1 METQDTR
8 KLARELKDNLSRLM
22 EKRKT
27 WETHWQE
34 VADYFLTRKSDIP
47 ESHTKGDKRN
57 LQVYDATG
65 TYALGLLASSLHG
78 SLTSASNRWFS
89 LRFKNTAINEDDS
102 AKEWLEDSADKMYL
116 AFHRSNFQQEIF
128 ESYHDLIC
136 FGTSAMF
143 IEADDEDLIRFSTRH
158 IKEIYIAENGKG
170 LVDCIY
176 RRFTMTAK
184 AAADKFGL
192 ESLSKALQTLYKNS
206 MFDEVELCHVV
217 KPRDI
222 YDPRKIDKGNMP
234 FVSTYFEME
243 TDHIIS
249 HGGFREFPYV
259 VPRWLKSS
267 NEVYGRSPAQSS
279 LPDIKVLNKIVEIQ
293 LQAAA
298 KQINPPLLVPD
309 DSAILPVRTAP
320 GSLNFYRSSARD
332 KIEPLNIGANPALG
346 FNLEEQRR
354 KSIGKAFH
362 IDQLLIQE
370 ASPGRTMTATEV
382 QTRQDEKLKILG
394 PVLGRIQSEMLN
406 PMIVRVFN
414 IMLRGNNFITAPSI
428 LANQEIEIE
437 YVSPMALAQK
447 SQELSGIMR
456 GMEIFGSLSQ
466 AMPITD
472 YIDENGL
479 VKQLISILGLPA
491 KMIKSDAEVQD
502 VRAARQEQQMQQ
514 AQMQQALDESQV
526 AKNAAPAVKAINETT
541 NKR

>member
-1 METQDTR
+1 MMETQDN
-8 KLARELKDNLSRLM
+8 KKFARELKDNLSRLM

-34 VADYFLTRKSDIP
+34 VADYFLTRKSDIT
-47 ESHTKGDKRN
+47 ERHTKGDKRN
-57 LQVYDATG
+57 LQVFDATG
-65 TYALGLLASSLHG
+65 THSLELLASSLHG
-78 SLTSASNRWFS
+78 SLTSASSKWFS
-89 LRFKNTAINEDDS
+89 LRFKNSAVNEDDT
-102 AKEWLEDSADKMYL
+102 AKEWLEDSAGKMFL

-128 ESYHDLIC
+128 EAYHDLIC
-136 FGTSAMF
+136 FGTAAMF
-143 IEADDEDLIRFSTRH
+143 IEADDDDMIRFSTRH

-176 RRFTMTAK
+176 RRFTITAK

-192 ESLSKALQTLYKNS
+192 ENLSRNLQAIYKNS

-222 YDPRKIDKGNMP
+222 YDPRKIDKKNMP
-234 FVSTYFEME
+234 YVSTYFEME

-267 NEVYGRSPAQSS
+267 NEVYGRSPAQNS
-279 LPDIKVLNKIVEIQ
+279 LPDIKVLNKMVEIQ

-298 KQINPPLLVPD
+298 KQINPPLLIPD

-320 GSLNFYRSSARD
+320 GSLNFYRSGSRD
-332 KIEPLNIGANPALG
+332 KIEPLNIGANNPLG
-346 FNLEEQRR
+346 LNLEQQRR
-354 KSIGKAFH
+354 ESIGKAFH

-370 ASPGRTMTATEV
+370 SPRQMTATEV

-394 PVLGRIQSEMLN
+394 PVMGRLQSEMLN
-406 PMIVRVFN
+406 PLIVRVFQ
-414 IMLRGNNFITAPSI
+414 IMLRGNHFIQAPPI

-437 YVSPMALAQK
+437 YVSPMALAMK
-447 SQELSGIMR
+447 SQQLSGIMR

-466 AMPITD
+466 TMPVTD

-479 VKQLISILGLPA
+479 VKELIDILGLSA
-491 KMIKSDAEVQD
+491 KMIKSDDEVQEI
-502 VRAARQEQQMQQ
+502 RANRQEQQMQQ

-526 AKNAAPAVKAINETT
+526 AKNAAPAVKAINET

>member
-1 METQDTR
+1 METQDN
-8 KLARELKDNLSRLM
+8 KKFARELKDNLSRLM

-34 VADYFLTRKSDIP
+34 VADYFLTRKSDIT
-47 ESHTKGDKRN
+47 ERHTKGDKRN
-57 LQVYDATG
+57 LQVFDATG
-65 TYALGLLASSLHG
+65 THSLELLASSLHG
-78 SLTSASNRWFS
+78 SLTSASSKWFS
-89 LRFKNTAINEDDS
+89 LRFKNSAVNDDDT
-102 AKEWLEDSADKMYL
+102 AKEWLEDSAGKMFL

-128 ESYHDLIC
+128 EAYHDLIC
-136 FGTSAMF
+136 FGTAAMF
-143 IEADDEDLIRFSTRH
+143 IEADDDDMIRFSTRH

-176 RRFTMTAK
+176 RRFTITAK

-192 ESLSKALQTLYKNS
+192 ENLSRNLQAIYKNS

-222 YDPRKIDKGNMP
+222 YDPRKIDKKNMP
-234 FVSTYFEME
+234 YVSTYFEME

-267 NEVYGRSPAQSS
+267 NEVYGRSPAQNS
-279 LPDIKVLNKIVEIQ
+279 LPDIKVLNKMVEIQ

-298 KQINPPLLVPD
+298 KQINPPLLIPD

-320 GSLNFYRSSARD
+320 GSLNFYRSGSRD
-332 KIEPLNIGANPALG
+332 KIEPLNIGANNPLG
-346 FNLEEQRR
+346 LNLEQQRR
-354 KSIGKAFH
+354 ESIGKAFH

-370 ASPGRTMTATEV
+370 SPRQMTATEV

-394 PVLGRIQSEMLN
+394 PVMGRLQSEMLN
-406 PMIVRVFN
+406 PLIVRVFQ
-414 IMLRGNNFITAPSI
+414 IMLRGNHFIQAPPI

-437 YVSPMALAQK
+437 YVSPMALAMK
-447 SQELSGIMR
+447 SQQLSGIMR

-466 AMPITD
+466 TMPVTD

-479 VKQLISILGLPA
+479 VKELIDILGLSA
-491 KMIKSDAEVQD
+491 KMIKSDDEVQEI
-502 VRAARQEQQMQQ
+502 RANRQEQQMQQ

-526 AKNAAPAVKAINETT
+526 AKNAAPAVKAINET

>member
-1 METQDTR
+1 METQDN
-8 KLARELKDNLSRLM
+8 KKFARELKDNLSRLM

-34 VADYFLTRKSDIP
+34 VADYFLTRKSDIT
-47 ESHTKGDKRN
+47 ERHTKGDKRN
-57 LQVYDATG
+57 LQVFDATG
-65 TYALGLLASSLHG
+65 THSLELLASSLHG
-78 SLTSASNRWFS
+78 SLTSASSKWFS
-89 LRFKNTAINEDDS
+89 LRFKNSAVNEDDT
-102 AKEWLEDSADKMYL
+102 AKEWLEDSAGKMFL

-128 ESYHDLIC
+128 EAYHDLIC
-136 FGTSAMF
+136 FGTAAMF
-143 IEADDEDLIRFSTRH
+143 IEADDDDMIRFSTRH

-176 RRFTMTAK
+176 RRFTITAK

-192 ESLSKALQTLYKNS
+192 ENLSRNLQAIYKNS

-222 YDPRKIDKGNMP
+222 YDPRKIDKKNMP
-234 FVSTYFEME
+234 YVSTYFEME

-267 NEVYGRSPAQSS
+267 NEVYGRSPAQNS
-279 LPDIKVLNKIVEIQ
+279 LPDIKVLNKMCEIQ

-298 KQINPPLLVPD
+298 KQINPPLLIPD

-320 GSLNFYRSSARD
+320 GSLNFYRSGSRD
-332 KIEPLNIGANPALG
+332 KIEPLNIGANNPLG
-346 FNLEEQRR
+346 LNLEQQRR
-354 KSIGKAFH
+354 ESIGKAFH

-370 ASPGRTMTATEV
+370 SPRQMTATEV

-394 PVLGRIQSEMLN
+394 PVMGRLQSEMLN
-406 PMIVRVFN
+406 PLIVRVFQ
-414 IMLRGNNFITAPSI
+414 IMLRGNHFIQAPPI

-437 YVSPMALAQK
+437 YVSPMALAMK
-447 SQELSGIMR
+447 SQQLSGIMR

-466 AMPITD
+466 TMPVTD

-479 VKQLISILGLPA
+479 VKELIDILGLSA
-491 KMIKSDAEVQD
+491 KMIKSDDEVQEI
-502 VRAARQEQQMQQ
+502 RANRQEQQMQQ

-526 AKNAAPAVKAINETT
+526 AKNAAPAVKAINET

>member
-1 METQDTR
+1 METQDN
-8 KLARELKDNLSRLM
+8 KKFARELKDNLSRLM

-34 VADYFLTRKSDIP
+34 VADYFLTRKSDIT
-47 ESHTKGDKRN
+47 ERHTKGDKRN
-57 LQVYDATG
+57 LQVFDATG
-65 TYALGLLASSLHG
+65 THSLELLASSLHG
-78 SLTSASNRWFS
+78 SLTSASSKWFS
-89 LRFKNTAINEDDS
+89 LRFKNSAVNDDDT
-102 AKEWLEDSADKMYL
+102 AKEWLEDSAGKMFL

-128 ESYHDLIC
+128 EAYHDLIC
-136 FGTSAMF
+136 FGTAAMF
-143 IEADDEDLIRFSTRH
+143 IEADDDDMIRFSTRH

-176 RRFTMTAK
+176 RRFTITAK

-192 ESLSKALQTLYKNS
+192 ENLSKNLQGIYKNS
-206 MFDEVELCHVV
+206 MFDEVEICHVV

-222 YDPRKIDKGNMP
+222 YDPRKIDKENMP

-267 NEVYGRSPAQSS
+267 NEVYGRSPAQNS
-279 LPDIKVLNKIVEIQ
+279 LPDIKVLNKMVEIQ

-298 KQINPPLLVPD
+298 KQINPPFLIPD

-320 GSLNFYRSSARD
+320 GSLNFYRSGARD
-332 KIEPLNIGANPALG
+332 KIEPLNIGANNPLG
-346 FNLEEQRR
+346 LNLEQQRR
-354 KSIGKAFH
+354 ESIGKAFH

-370 ASPGRTMTATEV
+370 SPRQMTATEV

-394 PVLGRIQSEMLN
+394 PVMGRLQSEMLN
-406 PMIVRVFN
+406 PLIVRVFQ
-414 IMLRGNNFITAPSI
+414 IMLRGNHFIQAPPI

-437 YVSPMALAQK
+437 YVSPMALAMK
-447 SQELSGIMR
+447 SQQLSGIMR

-466 AMPITD
+466 TMPVTD

-479 VKQLISILGLPA
+479 VKELIDILGLSA
-491 KMIKSDAEVQD
+491 KMIKSDDEVQEI
-502 VRAARQEQQMQQ
+502 RANRQEQQMQQ

-526 AKNAAPAVKAINETT
+526 AKNAAPAVKAINET

>member
-1 METQDTR
+1 METQDN
-8 KLARELKDNLSRLM
+8 KKFARELKDNLSRLM

-34 VADYFLTRKSDIP
+34 VADYFLTRKSDIT
-47 ESHTKGDKRN
+47 ERHTKGDKRN
-57 LQVYDATG
+57 LQVFDATG
-65 TYALGLLASSLHG
+65 THSLELLASSLHG
-78 SLTSASNRWFS
+78 SLTSASNKWFS
-89 LRFKNTAINEDDS
+89 LRFKNSAVNDDDT
-102 AKEWLEDSADKMYL
+102 AKEWLEDSAGKMFL

-128 ESYHDLIC
+128 EAYHDLIC
-136 FGTSAMF
+136 FGTAAMF
-143 IEADDEDLIRFSTRH
+143 IEADDDDMIRFSTRH

-176 RRFTMTAK
+176 RRFTITAK

-192 ESLSKALQTLYKNS
+192 ENLSRNLQAIYKNS

-222 YDPRKIDKGNMP
+222 YDPRKIDKKNMP
-234 FVSTYFEME
+234 YVSTYFEME

-267 NEVYGRSPAQSS
+267 NEVYGRSPAQNS
-279 LPDIKVLNKIVEIQ
+279 LPDIKVLNKMVEIQ

-298 KQINPPLLVPD
+298 KQINPPLLIPD

-320 GSLNFYRSSARD
+320 GSLNFYRSGSRD
-332 KIEPLNIGANPALG
+332 KIEPLNIGANNPLG
-346 FNLEEQRR
+346 LNLEQQRR
-354 KSIGKAFH
+354 ESIGKAFH

-370 ASPGRTMTATEV
+370 SPRQMTATEV
-382 QTRQDEKLKILG
+382 STRQDEKLKILG
-394 PVLGRIQSEMLN
+394 PVMGRLQSEMLN
-406 PMIVRVFN
+406 PLIVRVFQ
-414 IMLRGNNFITAPSI
+414 IMLRGNHFIQAPPI

-437 YVSPMALAQK
+437 YVSPMALAMK
-447 SQELSGIMR
+447 SQQLNGIMR

-466 AMPITD
+466 TMPVTD

-479 VKQLISILGLPA
+479 VKELIDILGLSA
-491 KMIKSDAEVQD
+491 KMIKSDDEVQEI
-502 VRAARQEQQMQQ
+502 RANRQEQQMQQ
-514 AQMQQALDESQV
+514 AQMQQAMQEAQV
-526 AKNAAPAVKAINETT
+526 AKDAAPMVKTLNEQTEQQ
-541 NKR
+541 

>member
-1 METQDTR
+1 METQDN
-8 KLARELKDNLSRLM
+8 KKFARELKDNLSRLM

-34 VADYFLTRKSDIP
+34 VADYFLTRKSDIT
-47 ESHTKGDKRN
+47 ERHTKGDKRN
-57 LQVYDATG
+57 LQVFDATG
-65 TYALGLLASSLHG
+65 THSLELLASSLHG
-78 SLTSASNRWFS
+78 CLTSASSKWFS
-89 LRFKNTAINEDDS
+89 LRFKNSAVNEDDT
-102 AKEWLEDSADKMYL
+102 AKEWLEDSAGKMFL

-128 ESYHDLIC
+128 EAYHDLIC
-136 FGTSAMF
+136 FGTAAMF
-143 IEADDEDLIRFSTRH
+143 IEADDDDMIRFSTRH

-176 RRFTMTAK
+176 RRFTITAK

-192 ESLSKALQTLYKNS
+192 ENLSRNLQAIYKNS

-222 YDPRKIDKGNMP
+222 YDPRKIDKKNMP
-234 FVSTYFEME
+234 YVSTYFEME

-267 NEVYGRSPAQSS
+267 NEVYGRSPAQNS
-279 LPDIKVLNKIVEIQ
+279 LPDIKVLNKMVEIQ

-298 KQINPPLLVPD
+298 KQINPPLLIPD

-320 GSLNFYRSSARD
+320 GSLNFYRSGSRD
-332 KIEPLNIGANPALG
+332 KIEPLNIGANNPLG
-346 FNLEEQRR
+346 LNLEQQRR
-354 KSIGKAFH
+354 ESIGKAFH

-370 ASPGRTMTATEV
+370 SPRQMTATEV

-394 PVLGRIQSEMLN
+394 PVMGRLQSEMLN
-406 PMIVRVFN
+406 PLIVRVFQ
-414 IMLRGNNFITAPSI
+414 IMLRGNHFIQAPPI

-437 YVSPMALAQK
+437 YVSPMALAMK
-447 SQELSGIMR
+447 SQQLSGIMR

-466 AMPITD
+466 TMPVTD

-479 VKQLISILGLPA
+479 VKELIDILGLSA
-491 KMIKSDAEVQD
+491 KMIKSDDEVQEI
-502 VRAARQEQQMQQ
+502 RANRQEQQMQQ

-526 AKNAAPAVKAINETT
+526 AKNAAPAVKAINET

>member
-1 METQDTR
+1 METQDN
-8 KLARELKDNLSRLM
+8 KKFARELKDNLSRLM

-34 VADYFLTRKSDIP
+34 VADYFLTRKSDIT
-47 ESHTKGDKRN
+47 ERHTKGDKRN
-57 LQVYDATG
+57 LQVFDATG
-65 TYALGLLASSLHG
+65 THALELLASSLHG
-78 SLTSASNRWFS
+78 SLTSASSKWFS
-89 LRFKNTAINEDDS
+89 LRFKNSAVNEDDT
-102 AKEWLEDSADKMYL
+102 AKEWLEDSAGKMFL

-128 ESYHDLIC
+128 EAYHDLIC
-136 FGTSAMF
+136 FGTAAMF
-143 IEADDEDLIRFSTRH
+143 IEADDDDMIRFSTRH

-176 RRFTMTAK
+176 RRFTITAK

-192 ESLSKALQTLYKNS
+192 ENLSRNLQAIYKNS

-222 YDPRKIDKGNMP
+222 YDPRKIDKKNMP
-234 FVSTYFEME
+234 YVSTYFEME

-267 NEVYGRSPAQSS
+267 NEVYGRSPAQNS
-279 LPDIKVLNKIVEIQ
+279 LPDVKVLNKMVEIQ

-298 KQINPPLLVPD
+298 KQINPPLLIPD

-320 GSLNFYRSSARD
+320 GSLNFYRSGARD
-332 KIEPLNIGANPALG
+332 KIEPLNIGANNPLG
-346 FNLEEQRR
+346 LNLEQQRR
-354 KSIGKAFH
+354 ESIGKAFH

-370 ASPGRTMTATEV
+370 SPRQMTATEV

-394 PVLGRIQSEMLN
+394 PVMGRLQSEMLN
-406 PMIVRVFN
+406 PLIVRVFQ
-414 IMLRGNNFITAPSI
+414 IMLRGNHFIQAPPI

-437 YVSPMALAQK
+437 YVSPMALAMK
-447 SQELSGIMR
+447 SQQLSGIMR

-466 AMPITD
+466 TMPVTD

-479 VKQLISILGLPA
+479 VKELIDILGLSA
-491 KMIKSDAEVQD
+491 KMIKSDDEVQEI
-502 VRAARQEQQMQQ
+502 RANRQEQQMQQ
-514 AQMQQALDESQV
+514 AQMQQALEESQV
-526 AKNAAPAVKAINETT
+526 AKNAAPAVKAINET

>member
-1 METQDTR
+1 METQDN
-8 KLARELKDNLSRLM
+8 KKFARELKDNLSRLM

-34 VADYFLTRKSDIP
+34 VADYFLTRKSDIT
-47 ESHTKGDKRN
+47 ERHTKGDKRN
-57 LQVYDATG
+57 LQVFDATG
-65 TYALGLLASSLHG
+65 THALELLASSLHG

-89 LRFKNTAINEDDS
+89 LRFKKSAVNEDDT
-102 AKEWLEDSADKMYL
+102 AKEWLEDSAGKMFL

-128 ESYHDLIC
+128 EAYHDLIC
-136 FGTSAMF
+136 FGTAAMF
-143 IEADDEDLIRFSTRH
+143 IEADDDDMIRFSTRH

-176 RRFTMTAK
+176 RRFTITAK

-192 ESLSKALQTLYKNS
+192 ENLSRNLQAIYKNS

-222 YDPRKIDKGNMP
+222 YDPRKIDKKNMP
-234 FVSTYFEME
+234 YVSTYFEME

-267 NEVYGRSPAQSS
+267 NEVYGRSPAQNS
-279 LPDIKVLNKIVEIQ
+279 LPDIKVLNKMVEIQ

-298 KQINPPLLVPD
+298 KQINPPLLIPD

-320 GSLNFYRSSARD
+320 GSLNFYRSGARD
-332 KIEPLNIGANPALG
+332 KIEPLNIGANNPLG
-346 FNLEEQRR
+346 LNLEQQRR
-354 KSIGKAFH
+354 ESIGKAFH

-370 ASPGRTMTATEV
+370 SPRQMTATEV

-394 PVLGRIQSEMLN
+394 PVMGRLQSEMLN
-406 PMIVRVFN
+406 PLIVRVFQ
-414 IMLRGNNFITAPSI
+414 IMLRGNHFIQAPPI

-437 YVSPMALAQK
+437 YVSPMALAMK
-447 SQELSGIMR
+447 SQQLNGIMR

-466 AMPITD
+466 TMPVTD

-479 VKQLISILGLPA
+479 VKELIDILGLSA
-491 KMIKSDAEVQD
+491 KMIKSDDEVQEI
-502 VRAARQEQQMQQ
+502 RANRQEQQMQQ
-514 AQMQQALDESQV
+514 AQMQQALEESQV
-526 AKNAAPAVKAINETT
+526 AKNAAPAVKAINET

>member
-1 METQDTR
+1 METQDN
-8 KLARELKDNLSRLM
+8 KKFARELKDNLSRLM

-34 VADYFLTRKSDIP
+34 VADYFLTRKSDIT
-47 ESHTKGDKRN
+47 ERHTKGDKRN
-57 LQVYDATG
+57 LQVFDATG
-65 TYALGLLASSLHG
+65 THSLELLASSLHG
-78 SLTSASNRWFS
+78 SLTSASSKWFS
-89 LRFKNTAINEDDS
+89 LRFKNSAVNEDDT
-102 AKEWLEDSADKMYL
+102 AKEWLEDSAGKMFL

-128 ESYHDLIC
+128 EAYHDLIC
-136 FGTSAMF
+136 FGTAAMF
-143 IEADDEDLIRFSTRH
+143 IEADDDDMIRFSTRH

-176 RRFTMTAK
+176 RRFTITAK

-192 ESLSKALQTLYKNS
+192 ENLSRNLQAIYKNS

-222 YDPRKIDKGNMP
+222 YDPRKIDKKNMP
-234 FVSTYFEME
+234 YVSTYFEME

-267 NEVYGRSPAQSS
+267 NEVYGRSPAQNS
-279 LPDIKVLNKIVEIQ
+279 LPDIKVLNKMVEIQ

-298 KQINPPLLVPD
+298 KQINPPLLIPD

-320 GSLNFYRSSARD
+320 GSLNFYRSGARD
-332 KIEPLNIGANPALG
+332 KIEPLNIGANNPLG
-346 FNLEEQRR
+346 LNLEQQRR
-354 KSIGKAFH
+354 ESIGKAFH

-370 ASPGRTMTATEV
+370 SPRQMTATEV

-394 PVLGRIQSEMLN
+394 PVMGRLQSEMLN
-406 PMIVRVFN
+406 PLIVRVFQ
-414 IMLRGNNFITAPSI
+414 IMLRGNHFIQAPPI

-437 YVSPMALAQK
+437 YVSPMALAMK
-447 SQELSGIMR
+447 SQQLSGIMR

-466 AMPITD
+466 TMPVTD

-479 VKQLISILGLPA
+479 VKELIDILGLSA
-491 KMIKSDAEVQD
+491 KMIKSDDEVQEI
-502 VRAARQEQQMQQ
+502 RANRQEQQMQQ

-526 AKNAAPAVKAINETT
+526 AKNAAPAVKAINET

>member
-1 METQDTR
+1 METQDN
-8 KLARELKDNLSRLM
+8 KKFARELKDNLSRLM

-34 VADYFLTRKSDIP
+34 VADYFLTRKSDIT
-47 ESHTKGDKRN
+47 ERHTKGDKRN
-57 LQVYDATG
+57 LQVFDATG
-65 TYALGLLASSLHG
+65 THSLELLASSLHG
-78 SLTSASNRWFS
+78 SLTSASSKWFS
-89 LRFKNTAINEDDS
+89 LRFKNSAVNEDDT
-102 AKEWLEDSADKMYL
+102 AKEWLEDSAGKMFL

-128 ESYHDLIC
+128 EAYHDLIC
-136 FGTSAMF
+136 FGTAAMF
-143 IEADDEDLIRFSTRH
+143 IEADDDDMIRFSTRH

-176 RRFTMTAK
+176 RRFTITAK

-192 ESLSKALQTLYKNS
+192 ENLSRNLQAIYKNS

-222 YDPRKIDKGNMP
+222 YDPRKIDKKNMP
-234 FVSTYFEME
+234 YVSTYFEME

-267 NEVYGRSPAQSS
+267 NEVYGRSPAQNS
-279 LPDIKVLNKIVEIQ
+279 LPDIKVLNKMVEIQ

-298 KQINPPLLVPD
+298 KQINPPLLIPD

-320 GSLNFYRSSARD
+320 GSLNFYRSGSRD
-332 KIEPLNIGANPALG
+332 KIEPLNIGANNPLG
-346 FNLEEQRR
+346 LNLEQQRR
-354 KSIGKAFH
+354 ESIGKAFH

-370 ASPGRTMTATEV
+370 SPRQMTATEV

-394 PVLGRIQSEMLN
+394 PVMGRLQSEMLN
-406 PMIVRVFN
+406 PLIVRVFQ
-414 IMLRGNNFITAPSI
+414 IMLRGNHFIQAPPI

-437 YVSPMALAQK
+437 YVSPMALAMK
-447 SQELSGIMR
+447 SQQLSGIMR

-466 AMPITD
+466 TMPVTD

-479 VKQLISILGLPA
+479 VKELIDILGLSA
-491 KMIKSDAEVQD
+491 KMIKSDDEVQEI
-502 VRAARQEQQMQQ
+502 RANRQEQQMQQ

-526 AKNAAPAVKAINETT
+526 AKNAAPAVKAINET

>member
-1 METQDTR
+1 MMETQDN
-8 KLARELKDNLSRLM
+8 KKFARELKDNLSRLM

-34 VADYFLTRKSDIP
+34 VADYFLTRKSDIT
-47 ESHTKGDKRN
+47 ERHTKGDKRN
-57 LQVYDATG
+57 LQVFDATG
-65 TYALGLLASSLHG
+65 THSLELLASSLHG
-78 SLTSASNRWFS
+78 SLTSASSKWFS
-89 LRFKNTAINEDDS
+89 LRFKNSAVNDDDT
-102 AKEWLEDSADKMYL
+102 AKEWLEDSAGKMFL

-128 ESYHDLIC
+128 EAYHDLIC
-136 FGTSAMF
+136 FGTAAMF
-143 IEADDEDLIRFSTRH
+143 IEADDDDMIRFSTRH

-176 RRFTMTAK
+176 RRFTITAK

-192 ESLSKALQTLYKNS
+192 ENLSRNLQAIYKNS

-222 YDPRKIDKGNMP
+222 YDPRKIDKKNMP
-234 FVSTYFEME
+234 YVSTYFEME

-267 NEVYGRSPAQSS
+267 NEVYGRSPAQNS
-279 LPDIKVLNKIVEIQ
+279 LPDIKVLNKMVEIQ

-298 KQINPPLLVPD
+298 KQINPPLLIPD

-320 GSLNFYRSSARD
+320 GSLNFYRSGSRD
-332 KIEPLNIGANPALG
+332 KIEPLNIGANNPLG
-346 FNLEEQRR
+346 LNLEQQRR
-354 KSIGKAFH
+354 ESIGKAFH

-370 ASPGRTMTATEV
+370 SPRQMTATEV

-394 PVLGRIQSEMLN
+394 PVMGRLQSEMLN
-406 PMIVRVFN
+406 PLIVRVFQ
-414 IMLRGNNFITAPSI
+414 IMLRGNHFIQAPPI

-437 YVSPMALAQK
+437 YVSPMALAMK
-447 SQELSGIMR
+447 SQQLSGIMR

-466 AMPITD
+466 TMPVTD

-479 VKQLISILGLPA
+479 VKELIDILGLSA
-491 KMIKSDAEVQD
+491 KMIKSDDEVQEI
-502 VRAARQEQQMQQ
+502 RANRQEQQMQQ

-526 AKNAAPAVKAINETT
+526 AKNAAPAVKAINET

>member
-1 METQDTR
+1 METQDN
-8 KLARELKDNLSRLM
+8 KKFARELKDNLSRLM

-34 VADYFLTRKSDIP
+34 VADYFLTRKSDIT
-47 ESHTKGDKRN
+47 ERHTKGDKRN
-57 LQVYDATG
+57 LQVFDATG
-65 TYALGLLASSLHG
+65 THALELLASSLHG

-89 LRFKNTAINEDDS
+89 LRFKNSAVNEDDT
-102 AKEWLEDSADKMYL
+102 AKEWLEDSAGKMFL

-128 ESYHDLIC
+128 EAYHDLIC
-136 FGTSAMF
+136 FGTAAMF
-143 IEADDEDLIRFSTRH
+143 IEADDDDMIRFSTRH

-176 RRFTMTAK
+176 RRFTITAK

-192 ESLSKALQTLYKNS
+192 ENLSKNLQAIYKNS

-222 YDPRKIDKGNMP
+222 YDPRKIDKKNMP
-234 FVSTYFEME
+234 YVSTYFEME

-267 NEVYGRSPAQSS
+267 NEVYGRSPAQNS
-279 LPDIKVLNKIVEIQ
+279 LPDIKVLNKMVEIQ

-298 KQINPPLLVPD
+298 KQINPPLLIPD

-320 GSLNFYRSSARD
+320 GSLNFYRSGSRD
-332 KIEPLNIGANPALG
+332 KIEPLNIGANNPLG
-346 FNLEEQRR
+346 LNLEQQRR
-354 KSIGKAFH
+354 ESIGKAFH

-370 ASPGRTMTATEV
+370 SPRQMTATEV

-394 PVLGRIQSEMLN
+394 PVMGRLQSEMLN
-406 PMIVRVFN
+406 PLIVRVFQ
-414 IMLRGNNFITAPSI
+414 IMLRGNHFIQAPPI

-437 YVSPMALAQK
+437 YVSPMALAMK
-447 SQELSGIMR
+447 SQQLSGIMR

-466 AMPITD
+466 TMPVTD

-479 VKQLISILGLPA
+479 VKELIDILGLSA
-491 KMIKSDAEVQD
+491 KMIKSDDEVQEI
-502 VRAARQEQQMQQ
+502 RANRQEQQMQQ
-514 AQMQQALDESQV
+514 AQMQQALEESQV
-526 AKNAAPAVKAINETT
+526 AKNAAPAVKAINET

>member
-1 METQDTR
+1 METQDN
-8 KLARELKDNLSRLM
+8 KKFARELKDNLSRLM

-34 VADYFLTRKSDIP
+34 VADYFLTRKSDIT
-47 ESHTKGDKRN
+47 ERHTKGDKRN
-57 LQVYDATG
+57 LQVFDATG
-65 TYALGLLASSLHG
+65 THALELLASSLHG

-89 LRFKNTAINEDDS
+89 LRFKNSAVNEDDT
-102 AKEWLEDSADKMYL
+102 AKEWLEDSAGKMFL

-128 ESYHDLIC
+128 EAYHDLIC
-136 FGTSAMF
+136 FGTAAMF
-143 IEADDEDLIRFSTRH
+143 IEADDDDMIRFSTRH

-176 RRFTMTAK
+176 RRFTITAK

-192 ESLSKALQTLYKNS
+192 ENLSKNLQAIYKNS

-222 YDPRKIDKGNMP
+222 YDPRKIDKKNMP
-234 FVSTYFEME
+234 YVSTYFEME

-267 NEVYGRSPAQSS
+267 NEVYGRSPAQNS
-279 LPDIKVLNKIVEIQ
+279 LPDIKVLNKMVEIQ

-298 KQINPPLLVPD
+298 KQINPPLLIPD

-320 GSLNFYRSSARD
+320 GSLNFYRSGARD
-332 KIEPLNIGANPALG
+332 KIEPLNIGANNPLG
-346 FNLEEQRR
+346 LNLEQQRR
-354 KSIGKAFH
+354 ESIGKAFH

-370 ASPGRTMTATEV
+370 SPRQMTATEV

-394 PVLGRIQSEMLN
+394 PVMGRLQSEMLN
-406 PMIVRVFN
+406 PLIVRVFQ
-414 IMLRGNNFITAPSI
+414 IMLRGNHFIQAPPI

-437 YVSPMALAQK
+437 YVSPMALAMK
-447 SQELSGIMR
+447 SQQLSGIMR

-466 AMPITD
+466 TMPVTD

-479 VKQLISILGLPA
+479 VKELIDILGLSA
-491 KMIKSDAEVQD
+491 KMIKSDDEVQEI
-502 VRAARQEQQMQQ
+502 RANRQEQQMQQ
-514 AQMQQALDESQV
+514 AQMQQALEESQV
-526 AKNAAPAVKAINETT
+526 AKNAAPAVKAINET

>member
-1 METQDTR
+1 MMETQDN
-8 KLARELKDNLSRLM
+8 KKFARELKDNLSRLM

-34 VADYFLTRKSDIP
+34 VADYFLTRKSDIT
-47 ESHTKGDKRN
+47 ERHTKGDKRN
-57 LQVYDATG
+57 LQVFDATG
-65 TYALGLLASSLHG
+65 THSLELLASSLHG
-78 SLTSASNRWFS
+78 SLTSASSKWFS
-89 LRFKNTAINEDDS
+89 LRFKNSAVNEDDT
-102 AKEWLEDSADKMYL
+102 AKEWLEDSAGKMFL

-128 ESYHDLIC
+128 EAYHDLIC
-136 FGTSAMF
+136 FGTAAMF
-143 IEADDEDLIRFSTRH
+143 IEADDDDMIRFSTRH

-176 RRFTMTAK
+176 RRFTITAK

-192 ESLSKALQTLYKNS
+192 ENLSRNLQAIYKNS

-222 YDPRKIDKGNMP
+222 YDPRKIDKKNMP
-234 FVSTYFEME
+234 YVSTYFEME

-267 NEVYGRSPAQSS
+267 NEVYGRSPAQNS
-279 LPDIKVLNKIVEIQ
+279 LPDIKVLNKMVEIQ

-298 KQINPPLLVPD
+298 KQINPPLLIPD

-320 GSLNFYRSSARD
+320 GSLNFYRSGARD
-332 KIEPLNIGANPALG
+332 KIEPLNIGANNPLG
-346 FNLEEQRR
+346 LNLEQQRR
-354 KSIGKAFH
+354 ESIGKAFH

-370 ASPGRTMTATEV
+370 SPRQMTATEV

-394 PVLGRIQSEMLN
+394 PVMGRLQSEMLN
-406 PMIVRVFN
+406 PLIVRVFQ
-414 IMLRGNNFITAPSI
+414 IMLRGNHFIQAPPI

-437 YVSPMALAQK
+437 YVSPMALAMK
-447 SQELSGIMR
+447 SQQLSGIMR

-466 AMPITD
+466 TMPVTD

-479 VKQLISILGLPA
+479 VKELIDILGLSA
-491 KMIKSDAEVQD
+491 KMIKSDDEVQEI
-502 VRAARQEQQMQQ
+502 RANRQEQQMQQ

-526 AKNAAPAVKAINETT
+526 AKNAAPAVKAINET